1 MSDYTNN
8 QKRDLTDIKH
18 LEEMILKAN
27 ELREN
32 REGIELETKQLIL
45 NKIKI
50 EILTLSKDVAGNYAV
65 LKILNN
71 QKPYEVNFIVE
82 ALKNKINELTLNLY
96 GCRVVQELLSI
107 LNEQNIF
114 IVTSELKQY
123 YEKCIEDKNGNHITQ
138 ELIEKLSTK
147 DLDDIYSVLLNNII
161 NLSKHQYGCR
171 LIQRLF
177 KYCNEE

>member
-1 MSDYTNN
+1 M
-8 QKRDLTDIKH
+8 
-18 LEEMILKAN
+18 
-27 ELREN
+27 
-32 REGIELETKQLIL
+32 
-45 NKIKI
+45 
-50 EILTLSKDVAGNYAV
+50 
-65 LKILNN
+65 
-71 QKPYEVNFIVE
+71 
-82 ALKNKINELTLNLY
+82 
-96 GCRVVQELLSI
+96 RVVQELISI